1 MRKLNP
7 VSVLLCAVVALTIV
21 ISPLYAADKTA
32 PNFILFYMDDYS
44 WNQTSFRMMDSEPDS
59 QHSFYETPHL
69 EKLAKRGVRFTN
81 GYCPTPTCTGSRVSI
96 QFGQTSARIQYRFVH
111 DVLSGYQ
118 RPNGYSDEIAMGG
131 ILKAAGKNYTTAHF
145 GKGAGSAVG
154 KLKDYG
160 YDVTD
165 EYEKYGP
172 NGNGHGN
179 YATVSG
185 ARKPLPPDD
194 PKRIFSLTRDAVK
207 FVNENAGERP
217 FFLMVSHYA
226 AHVKHAA
233 LQKDID
239 RFQKKYDALPNKPTD
254 QRELKAFSQQNN
266 VLYGAMVY
274 EADWSLGEIIKAVKE
289 KGELDNTYIIFTAD
303 NGSECLPRDENGH
316 YYSGPLQMGKYSTF
330 EGGLRVPFV
339 VAGPGIKAGSQCDVP
354 IVQWDILPTL
364 HDLSGSKAPLPEK
377 VDGGSL
383 RDVFESGNMGKVK
396 RKVPGLVFH
405 FPSYYQPPISV
416 IRIEDYKFMR
426 HMNTGETKLFNM
438 VEDYSEQNNLSKSL
452 PGKSAEMERI
462 LLGYINEVDG
472 GDVKEVYAA
481 YLRWVDE
488 NEAKNTE
495 NYLRKLEKLEKEKPA
510 DYAEQ
515 KVALEKQQEQKKR
528 EYFAKREICKGQ
540 MTWPS
545 WYDSAKSTT
554 VNKLGIDKQ
563 GRKIDKKQTIKL
575 KQKGKR

>member
-1 MRKLNP
+1 MIKLNH
-7 VSVLLCAVVALTIV
+7 VVVLFCAITVFTYTL
-21 ISPLYAADKTA
+21 SPLHGADKAA
-32 PNFILFYMDDYS
+32 PNFILFYMDDFS

-59 QHSFYETPHL
+59 QHSFYETPQL
-69 EKLAKRGVRFTN
+69 EKLAKRGLRFTN
-81 GYCPTPTCTGSRVSI
+81 SYCPTPTCTGSRVSI

-111 DVLSGYQ
+111 DVLSQYQ

-165 EYEKYGP
+165 EYEKHGP
-172 NGNGHGN
+172 NGNGHGD
-179 YATVSG
+179 YISMSG
-185 ARKPLPPDD
+185 VKKPLPPDD
-194 PKRIFSLTRDAVK
+194 PKRIYSLTRDAVK

-217 FFLMVSHYA
+217 FFMMVSHYA

-239 RFQKKYDALPNKPTD
+239 RFQKKYNALPNKPTD
-254 QRELKAFSQQNN
+254 KKELKRFSQQNN

-274 EADWSLGEIIKAVKE
+274 EADWSLGEIIKAVKA
-289 KGELDNTYIIFTAD
+289 KGQLDNTYIIFTSD

-316 YYSGPLQMGKYSTF
+316 YYSGPLQMGKYSAF
-330 EGGLRVPFV
+330 EGGIRVPFV
-339 VAGPGIKAGSQCDVP
+339 VAGPGIKAGAQCDVP
-354 IVQWDILPTL
+354 IIQWDILPTL
-364 HDLSGSKAPLPEK
+364 HDLSCSKSPLPTK

-383 RDVFESGNMGKVK
+383 RDVFVKGNMGKVK
-396 RKVPGLVFH
+396 RKIPGLVFH
-405 FPSYYQPPISV
+405 FPSYYQAPISV
-416 IRIEDYKFMR
+416 IRMGDYKFMR

-438 VEDYSEQNNLSKSL
+438 VEDYSEQNDLSKSL
-452 PGKSAEMERI
+452 PEKTAEMQRA
-462 LLGYINEVDG
+462 LLTYIKEVDG
-472 GDVKEVYAA
+472 GDVKEVYEA
-481 YLRWVDE
+481 YFRWIDE
-488 NEAKNTE
+488 IETKNKE
-495 NYLRKLEKLEKEKPA
+495 NYLSKLARLEKEKPA
-510 DYAEQ
+510 DYAKQ
-515 KVALEKQQEQKKR
+515 KVALEKQLAQKER

-554 VNKLGIDKQ
+554 VKRLGIDKQ
-563 GRKIDKKQTIKL
+563 GNVINKK
-575 KQKGKR
+575 